1 VNQSILT
8 AGIDMPTRLKYF
20 LALSRTPHGLLD
32 MAAPAFAALLCLG
45 HFPSAGITLLGL
57 ITAFAGYTAV
67 YALND
72 VIDYRNDRAK
82 AESIGFFEGAGDLD
96 ALLVRHP
103 MAHGLLSFREGLLWA
118 LGWSGVAVLGA
129 YILNPVCVLIFMVG
143 AALEITYCL
152 LWRVSYLRAVVNGV
166 VKTCGAIAAAY
177 AVVPRPSLGFIV
189 ALFWVFFF
197 WEIGGQNIPND
208 WTDIEEDRSQ
218 NAKTIPVRFG
228 PQVAT
233 VLIVCSLI
241 AAVTANVLLFSLS
254 PAHGSPL
261 WILCALILGAALL
274 LAPAWQLFMVQ
285 KRAAAMGLFNS
296 ASYYPLALLF
306 IVILG
311 LVI

>member
-1 VNQSILT
+1 MNESIAT
-8 AGIDMPTRLKYF
+8 ARIDTQIRLKYF

-45 HFPSAGITLLGL
+45 YFPSVGVALLGL
-57 ITAFAGYTAV
+57 LTAFAGYTAV

-82 AESIGFFEGAGDLD
+82 AESIGFFIGAGDLD

-103 MAHGLLSFREGLLWA
+103 MAHGLLSFKEGLLWA
-118 LGWSGVAVLGA
+118 LGWSAVAVVGA
-129 YILNPVCVLIFMVG
+129 YILNPVCVLIFMGG
-143 AALEITYCL
+143 ALLEITYCL

-166 VKTCGAIAAAY
+166 VKTCGAMAAAY
-177 AVVPRPSLGFIV
+177 AVVPQPPIAFV
-189 ALFWVFFF
+189 VTLFWVFFF

-218 NAKTIPVRFG
+218 NAKTIPVKFG

-233 VLIVCSLI
+233 VLIFCSLV
-241 AAVTANVLLFSLS
+241 AAVTASMLLFSLS
-254 PAHGSPL
+254 PAHGNPL
-261 WILCALILGAALL
+261 WILCTLILGAVLL
-274 LAPAWQLFMVQ
+274 LAPAWHLFKVQ
-285 KRAAAMGLFNS
+285 KRRAAMALFNS
-296 ASYYPLALLF
+296 ASYYPLALLA

-311 LVI
+311 LIV